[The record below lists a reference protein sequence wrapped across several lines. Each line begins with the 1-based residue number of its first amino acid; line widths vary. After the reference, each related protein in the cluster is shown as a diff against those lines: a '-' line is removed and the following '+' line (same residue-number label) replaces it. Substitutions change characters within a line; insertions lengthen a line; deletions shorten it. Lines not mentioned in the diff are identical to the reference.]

1 MLKAT
6 LYEIELGLMFKY
18 LDDKLI
24 AMEQN
29 MRKCFRSLYP
39 CPFPSQNEL
48 STSTRECE
56 ELLTLK
62 IIFSE
67 TVLNNYQ
74 V

>member
-24 AMEQN
+24 AMEQK

-48 STSTRECE
+48 STSTRYK
-56 ELLTLK
+56 LK
-62 IIFSE
+62 KKQTQKALHLVF
-67 TVLNNYQ
+67 Q
-74 V
+74 FPKG